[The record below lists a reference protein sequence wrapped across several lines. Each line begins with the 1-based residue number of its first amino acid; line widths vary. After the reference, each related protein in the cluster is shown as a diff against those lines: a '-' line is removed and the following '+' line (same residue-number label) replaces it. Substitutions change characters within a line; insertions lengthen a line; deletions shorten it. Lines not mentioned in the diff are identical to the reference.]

1 MVEGFLYE
9 VPEEYINMPFLKR
22 RVVFFAADGFVVQTR
37 DPDGHAEGF
46 IDPTTE
52 KNWVCTMAMA
62 RERELMPSNSNILD
76 GRYDVFG
83 GYVTQNEDFLADLK
97 VDDVTE
103 FIQVVSDIILRDP
116 TTFETF
122 FLIIMASTSTILAAL
137 KYGRCSSTVEVEV
150 RLLRFWEARNIKRG
164 GHLMVVDMLLLDSKA
179 MLIPATINV
188 NRLPTYRGYLKG
200 TVIRAAN
207 PEQTSSSED
216 SSQEQSSPED
226 STESQDLPS
235 TPLTSENSLEKAESA
250 AKALAVADSK
260 VFEAKEASQV
270 ADTAPKKSL
279 TDVMSTYS
287 TTLIILN

>member
-1 MVEGFLYE
+1 MIVAGFFESKKNHGNELIEKLEAGMQDMLQIVEDRKRDVVAPKLKENLQYVGGEIEEDMVEGFLYE

-22 RVVFFAADGFVVQTR
+22 RVVFFAADEFVVQTR
-37 DPDGHAEGF
+37 DPDSHAEGF

-62 RERELMPSNSNILD
+62 REGFENDSESSQVFWLLKERELTPSNSNILD

-103 FIQVVSDIILRDP
+103 FRVLPIDIILRDP

-137 KYGRCSSTVEVEV
+137 KYGRCSFTVEVEV

-164 GHLMVVDMLLLDSKA
+164 GHFMGVDMLLLDSKV
-179 MLIPATINV
+179 IPFFKFMFI
-188 NRLPTYRGYLKG
+188 
-200 TVIRAAN
+200 
-207 PEQTSSSED
+207 
-216 SSQEQSSPED
+216 
-226 STESQDLPS
+226 
-235 TPLTSENSLEKAESA
+235 
-250 AKALAVADSK
+250 
-260 VFEAKEASQV
+260 
-270 ADTAPKKSL
+270 
-279 TDVMSTYS
+279 
-287 TTLIILN
+287 IILNRSPILRFMFNSIMISILFISSS